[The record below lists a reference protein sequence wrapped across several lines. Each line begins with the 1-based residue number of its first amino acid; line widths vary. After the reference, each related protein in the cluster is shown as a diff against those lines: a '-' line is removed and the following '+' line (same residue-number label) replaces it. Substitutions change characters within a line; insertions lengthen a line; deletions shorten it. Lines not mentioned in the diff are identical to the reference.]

1 MEKFL
6 FQNEEPKKRK
16 ELLSSQADGVSEEK
30 YYRRLT
36 SEEILQAK
44 SEFTQN
50 SLAMDDLE
58 EQKKEML
65 DEIKAN
71 LKPLKE
77 RRKELSSEVRTG
89 IRQMQGTLYKVV
101 DDETRM
107 AYFYDK
113 KGELIETMTRPAL
126 ADELQRTIQMEIR
139 KNGTND

>member
-107 AYFYDK
+107 AYFYDE
-113 KGELIETMTRPAL
+113 KGELIQTMTRPAL

>member
-1 MEKFL
+1 MDKFL

-58 EQKKEML
+58 EQKKSMV
-65 DEIKAN
+65 DEFKEN
-71 LKPLKE
+71 LKPLKL
-77 RRKELSSEVRTG
+77 RRQELSSEVRTG

-107 AYFYDK
+107 AYFYDE

-126 ADELQRTIQMEIR
+126 ADELQRTIHMELR
-139 KNGTND
+139 KNGTNE